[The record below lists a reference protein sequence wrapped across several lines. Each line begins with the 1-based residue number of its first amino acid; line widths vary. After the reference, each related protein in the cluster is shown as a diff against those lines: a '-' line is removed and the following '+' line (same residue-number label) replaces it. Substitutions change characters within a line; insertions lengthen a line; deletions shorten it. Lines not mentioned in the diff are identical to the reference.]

1 MKKINK
7 RRLKYGA
14 NNTLLIVG
22 AIVIFVLVNLLA
34 GALST
39 KFPATRIDLTEN
51 GLYEIGKA
59 TKNVLAELDECGD
72 EVTIYYMRGSDE
84 KDSYVNE
91 VVLKY
96 VAASK
101 NLEYKDIFY
110 IKDPGFVNKFTDIE
124 NVSEHSLIV
133 ENATNGRHRMISYMD
148 MFEISSD
155 ASTGQRYPS
164 AAVLESK
171 LTNALAYVIS
181 REETLVCFTTDH
193 GEPSPAEMTN
203 VLAGENITAARFSLK
218 MADVPEECRM
228 LYIISPVDDFLPE
241 EIDRLDDYLD
251 RGGSVQLAIEP
262 YSELPR
268 LEAYLAEWGVT
279 LDNNIV
285 VEGNPNYS
293 TQNTNNGLDVIFPQV
308 VESGLTEDVVNKNVP
323 VFATLCRSV
332 SFKQDNLDAISKKTV
347 FYTTKQGVAYDMVYD
362 ENGETG
368 GLDEGVQGVY
378 DLAIYLEKTVGEDY
392 DKTARLL
399 VAGSS
404 SFWGVTQYSEVA
416 NMSGFLSESS
426 IGNNSFFV
434 GSAYEM
440 IGLNSTKLT
449 IESKSLSSARL
460 IMTETQQKMYRIIF
474 CFALPIVIVL
484 AGIII
489 WLRRRH
495 L

>member
-1 MKKINK
+1 MKKLNK

-14 NNTLLIVG
+14 NNTVLIVG

-34 GALST
+34 AALSE

-59 TKNVLAELDECGD
+59 TKDVLSELDEGD
-72 EVTIYYMRGSDE
+72 NDVTVYYMRDSGE

-91 VVLKY
+91 VILKY

-101 NLEYKDIFY
+101 KLKYEDVFY
-110 IKDPGFVNKFTDIE
+110 IKDPGFVNRFTDIE
-124 NVSEHSLIV
+124 NVSEHSLII
-133 ENATNGRHRMISYMD
+133 ENASNGRHRMISYID

-164 AAVLESK
+164 AAVLESR

-181 REETLVCFTTDH
+181 QEETVVCFTTDH
-193 GEPSPAEMTN
+193 GEPSPSEMVN
-203 VLAGENITAARFSLK
+203 VLAGENITAAQFSLK
-218 MADVPEECRM
+218 MADVPDQCQM

-251 RGGSVQLAIEP
+251 RGGSVQIAVEP
-262 YSELPR
+262 YFELPR
-268 LEAYLAEWGVT
+268 LEAYLAEWGVS
-279 LDNNIV
+279 LGDNV
-285 VEGNPNYS
+285 VAEGNPNYS
-293 TQNTNNGLDVIFPQV
+293 TQNPNNGLDVIFPQV
-308 VESGLTEDVVNKNVP
+308 VESGLTKDVVSKNVP

-332 SFKQDNLDAISKKTV
+332 SFKQDNLGAITEKTV
-347 FYTTKQGVAYDMVYD
+347 FYTTKQGMAYELLYD
-362 ENGETG
+362 ENGETNG
-368 GLDEGVQGVY
+368 MGEGVQGVY
-378 DLAIYLEKTVGEDY
+378 DLAVYLEKTVGEDY

-404 SFWGVTQYSEVA
+404 SFWGVTQYAEVA
-416 NMSGFLSESS
+416 DMTGFLRESS

-434 GSAYEM
+434 GSSYEM

-449 IESKSLSSARL
+449 IEGKSLSSTRL
-460 IMTETQQKMYRIIF
+460 IMTESQQKMYRMIF
-474 CFALPIVIVL
+474 CFALPVAIIL

>member
-14 NNTLLIVG
+14 NNTVLVIG

-34 GALST
+34 SALSE

-59 TKNVLAELDECGD
+59 TKNVLAELDEGNND
-72 EVTIYYMRGSDE
+72 VTIYYMRDSGE

-101 NLEYKDIFY
+101 NLKYEDVFY
-110 IKDPGFVNKFTDIE
+110 IKDPGFVKRFEDIE
-124 NVSEHSLIV
+124 NVSEHSIIV
-133 ENATNGRHRMISYMD
+133 ENAANGRHRMISYID
-148 MFEISSD
+148 MFEISND
-155 ASTGQRYPS
+155 VSTGQRYPS
-164 AAVLESK
+164 AAILESK
-171 LTNALAYVIS
+171 LTNAIAYCIS
-181 REETLVCFTTDH
+181 EEETVVCFTTDH
-193 GEPSPAEMTN
+193 GEPSPAEMSN
-203 VLAGENITAARFSLK
+203 ILAGENITATQFSLK
-218 MADVPEECRM
+218 VADVPEECRM

-241 EIDRLDDYLD
+241 EIDRLDKYLD
-251 RGGSVQLAIEP
+251 QGGSVQIAVEP
-262 YSELPR
+262 YFELPR
-268 LEAYLAEWGVT
+268 LQSYLAEWGVT
-279 LDNNIV
+279 LGNNIV
-285 VEGNPNYS
+285 AEGSPNYS
-293 TQNTNNGLDVIFPQV
+293 TQNQNNGLDIIFPQV
-308 VESGLTEDVVNKNVP
+308 VESGLTEDVISKNVP

-332 SFKQDNLDAISKKTV
+332 SFEQDNLGAITKKDV
-347 FYTTKQGVAYDMVYD
+347 FYTTKQGMAYDLLYD
-362 ENGETG
+362 ENGETN
-368 GLDEGVQGVY
+368 GLSDGVQGVY
-378 DLAIYLEKTVGEDY
+378 DLAVYLEKTVGENY

-404 SFWGVTQYSEVA
+404 SFWGVTQYAEVA
-416 NMSGFLSESS
+416 DMTGFLHENS

-449 IESKSLSSARL
+449 IEGKSLNSSRL
-460 IMTETQQKMYRIIF
+460 IMTEAQQKIYRIIF
-474 CFALPIVIVL
+474 CFALPILIVL